1 MKQKHMQPSEVIQ
14 QQQQLWGSEN
24 MSNKHRKYDLKFCH

>member
-1 MKQKHMQPSEVIQ
+1 MKQKHMQPSEVI

>member
-1 MKQKHMQPSEVIQ
+1 MKQKHMQPSEVI
-14 QQQQLWGSEN
+14 QQLWGSEN

>member
-1 MKQKHMQPSEVIQ
+1 MKQKHMQPSEVI
-14 QQQQLWGSEN
+14 QQQLWGSEN